1 MHKNQIEIIY
11 EEKITK
17 TIKFYLAYS
26 LGIISMTFFLVI
38 PARMVPFVA
47 GVAIVLPFGNPERL
61 LVTTLAV
68 AKMCS
73 SVHISRI
80 KRQIPL
86 Q

>member
-1 MHKNQIEIIY
+1 
-11 EEKITK
+11 
-17 TIKFYLAYS
+17 
-26 LGIISMTFFLVI
+26 MTLFLVI
-38 PARMVPFVA
+38 PARMVPLVA